1 VILTFLETPSRSW
14 SVPLRDGE
22 DARQIVAEYAEAEGL
37 THLWY
42 AVNGSEYEFSAE
54 EHDDG
59 VA

>member
-1 VILTFLETPSRSW
+1 VILTFYESPSRSW
-14 SVPLRDGE
+14 RVPLRDGE

-42 AVNGSEYEFSAE
+42 AVNGNEHEYTAE